1 MADYLDVC
9 LQINTTPN
17 EDAAIN
23 TVGSFIDKVEVKSI
37 QDSLLQDYN
46 INLTENNI
54 LEIMEHEGI
63 DYSNLLANE
72 DVSELIYLST
82 LEED

>member
-17 EDAAIN
+17 EDADIN
-23 TVGSFIDKVEVKSI
+23 TVGSFIDKVEIKST
-37 QDSLLQDYN
+37 QDRLLQDYN
-46 INLTENNI
+46 IDLTENNI

-63 DYSNLLANE
+63 DYSSLLADE
-72 DVSELIYLST
+72 DISELIYLST